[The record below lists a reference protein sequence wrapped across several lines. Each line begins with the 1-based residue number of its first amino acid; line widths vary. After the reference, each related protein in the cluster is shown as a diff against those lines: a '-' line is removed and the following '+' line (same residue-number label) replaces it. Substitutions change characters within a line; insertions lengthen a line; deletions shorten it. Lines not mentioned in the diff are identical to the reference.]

1 MCELKN
7 YYVFSQS
14 KSVDASALSIFLFLE
29 CSSVEDTKSNV
40 LVMFLIVENV
50 AVSRLTREVKRNY
63 LDNLNQLQVHNY

>member
-1 MCELKN
+1 MHLRFQ
-7 YYVFSQS
+7 FSC
-14 KSVDASALSIFLFLE
+14 F
-29 CSSVEDTKSNV
+29 SSVLKGKIEDTKSNV